1 MAMKRKFDGDSDDA
15 VYQNTKQLKLVPF
28 PNYEPD
34 KDCTMSEAQPFY
46 EHYHFRNTSSASS
59 ASSYA
64 SGSPTTPPSSFPSI
78 EPYPL
83 SLLPDV
89 SMSSVSYTNQVSIS
103 NVGLLQ
109 PHTDFKHHGSSCS
122 TIPKLRVACA
132 PGLNGNR
139 TMWSFCEECGAI
151 SMVNSD

>member
-34 KDCTMSEAQPFY
+34 KDCMMSEAQPFY

-64 SGSPTTPPSSFPSI
+64 SGSPTTPP
-78 EPYPL
+78 Y
-83 SLLPDV
+83 V
-89 SMSSVSYTNQVSIS
+89 SMSSISHTNQVSIS

-132 PGLNGNR
+132 SGLKGNR

>member
-1 MAMKRKFDGDSDDA
+1 MKRKFDADCDDA
-15 VYQNTKQLKLVPF
+15 VYHQNTKQLKLVPF
-28 PNYEPD
+28 PNYELD
-34 KDCTMSEAQPFY
+34 NDCLMSEAQPFY
-46 EHYHFRNTSSASS
+46 EHYHFRNTSSVSS
-59 ASSYA
+59 ASSHV
-64 SGSPTTPPSSFPSI
+64 SGSPTTPPSSYPSV

-89 SMSSVSYTNQVSIS
+89 SMTGVAESNQSDMP

-109 PHTDFKHHGSSCS
+109 PHSDFKHHGTSCS

>member
-1 MAMKRKFDGDSDDA
+1 MALKRKFDSDSDDA
-15 VYQNTKQLKLVPF
+15 VHQNTKQLKLVPF
-28 PNYEPD
+28 PNYESD
-34 KDCTMSEAQPFY
+34 NDCMMSEAQPFY

-59 ASSYA
+59 ASSY
-64 SGSPTTPPSSFPSI
+64 SSSSPTTPPYI
-78 EPYPL
+78 
-83 SLLPDV
+83 
-89 SMSSVSYTNQVSIS
+89 SMSGISQTNQDTVC

-109 PHTDFKHHGSSCS
+109 PHTDFKHHGTSCS

>member
-1 MAMKRKFDGDSDDA
+1 MAMKRKFDGDSEDVA
-15 VYQNTKQLKLVPF
+15 YKNNKQLKLVPF
-28 PNYEPD
+28 PNYEPTI
-34 KDCTMSEAQPFY
+34 DCMMSDAQPFY
-46 EHYHFRNTSSASS
+46 DHYHFRNTSSASS
-59 ASSYA
+59 ASSHA
-64 SGSPTTPPSSFPSI
+64 SCSPTTPPSSYPSV

-83 SLLPDV
+83 SLVPDV
-89 SMSSVSYTNQVSIS
+89 LESNQTSMP

-109 PHTDFKHHGSSCS
+109 PHSDFKHHGTNCS